1 MSWFK
6 ENYRLLTFF
15 VVVLASIGI
24 YSWFCK
30 NNHESFKGRNE
41 KIIEQYNAQLAR
53 TNTSLGEITKYIP
66 LKKPTKI
73 DSLYAD
79 LQVQYQQSLKNQ
91 KLFDESVRAML
102 ELEFAKIQ
110 NEYET
115 QEIWV
120 GLITIVFL
128 IFSFYSI
135 MKSEQFERQCHEDA
149 EKIQAMTEKYQTLL
163 ANIETDKKRKL
174 EEIDKSYNTWKSA
187 TDYKVKNQ
195 TTSLVSKELEIFRK
209 ERVDKLEE
217 ITDRWNSEAQ
227 KRLEEVMVSAN
238 ARVDTI
244 TANYAKQA
252 DMLLNS
258 TEHKLNGEIRR
269 ILEMSETQL
278 RATDINKKIE
288 AFMEAHTAADD
299 DINKLFDGSFNTGG
313 TMTDASTNTSS
324 TEQTQNKDIE
334 DGK

>member
-1 MSWFK
+1 MKWFK

-24 YSWFCK
+24 
-30 NNHESFKGRNE
+30 SFWLSKENQDSFNSRNE
-41 KIIEQYNAQLAR
+41 KLIEHYNAQIAR
-53 TNTSLGEITKYIP
+53 EDMVLKGITKYVP

-79 LQVQYQQSLKNQ
+79 LHVQYQQSLKDQ

-149 EKIQAMTEKYQTLL
+149 KKIQAMTEKYQTLL
-163 ANIETDKKRKL
+163 TGIETDKKEKL
-174 EEIDKSYNTWKSA
+174 GEINESYKIWKSA
-187 TDYKVKNQ
+187 TEDKLRNQ
-195 TTSLVSKELEIFRK
+195 TTSLVSKEL
-209 ERVDKLEE
+209 
-217 ITDRWNSEAQ
+217 
-227 KRLEEVMVSAN
+227 
-238 ARVDTI
+238 
-244 TANYAKQA
+244 
-252 DMLLNS
+252 
-258 TEHKLNGEIRR
+258 
-269 ILEMSETQL
+269 
-278 RATDINKKIE
+278 
-288 AFMEAHTAADD
+288 
-299 DINKLFDGSFNTGG
+299 
-313 TMTDASTNTSS
+313 
-324 TEQTQNKDIE
+324 
-334 DGK
+334 